1 MKENDPRIAE
11 IKPDTRVLYRI
22 KGRNNYLMTNEEGQ
36 EEELLRVFSAD
47 KHGVIEME
55 GYLLGSIY
63 AHDPYIIP
71 ELKKVDCLFSEL
83 NPKYFDR
90 DYVTDGLIGQAVGD
104 AFGVPFEFMSRA
116 ELQKLNPDKM
126 EGSDTRHSFSSRWGN
141 MIPKGAW
148 SDDTSMT
155 VAEMASM
162 INNDGRIDYDDIMR
176 EFFAWWNDGRYSSLS
191 FPFGLGNNI
200 SHAMKRFEAGTPALD
215 CGGKGFRDHGNG
227 ALMRMFPFSVYCIV
241 NNLND
246 SETLSIIKNAAG
258 ITHGHEINML
268 SCYIYTQFLYDCIR
282 TKNPKFAFIKSIYH
296 NITHY
301 RENFSEE
308 SLKAH
313 DALFKMD
320 AYKPFDVNSVAENG
334 YVVNSL
340 TIAVFSMLHTDN
352 YEDAIKTA
360 VSFGY
365 DTDTNAAITGSI
377 AGAVYGMNQIPKKWL
392 DCLLKKDELMQL
404 GKQFGDVINP

>member
-116 ELQKLNPDKM
+116 EIQKLNPDKM
-126 EGSDTRHSFSSRWGN
+126 EGNDTRHSFSSRWGN

-200 SHAMKRFEAGTPALD
+200 SHAMKRFEAGMPALD
-215 CGGKGFRDHGNG
+215 CGGKGFRDNGNG
-227 ALMRMFPFSVYCIV
+227 ALMRMFPFSVY
-241 NNLND
+241 
-246 SETLSIIKNAAG
+246 TL
-258 ITHGHEINML
+258 
-268 SCYIYTQFLYDCIR
+268 
-282 TKNPKFAFIKSIYH
+282 
-296 NITHY
+296 
-301 RENFSEE
+301 
-308 SLKAH
+308 
-313 DALFKMD
+313 
-320 AYKPFDVNSVAENG
+320 
-334 YVVNSL
+334 
-340 TIAVFSMLHTDN
+340 
-352 YEDAIKTA
+352 
-360 VSFGY
+360 
-365 DTDTNAAITGSI
+365 
-377 AGAVYGMNQIPKKWL
+377 
-392 DCLLKKDELMQL
+392 
-404 GKQFGDVINP
+404 